1 MKHTPISRRDFLKNL
16 GIAGAGTLLAA
27 SPWLSAFSEVTNTSN
42 EKCRLAIIGPG
53 SRGRFLMGFLAKN
66 PKVEIVALCDIYKP
80 SIESA
85 LELVPNAK
93 VYGDYREVLEDKSI
107 DAILVATPLSS
118 HCKIV
123 LDAFDAG
130 KHVFCEK
137 SIGFTM
143 EECYRMYQK
152 HRSTGKIFFTGQ
164 QRLFDPR
171 YIKAMEMIHAGTFG
185 EINAIRTF
193 WNRNGDWRRSVP
205 SPNLERLINW
215 RLYKEFSKGLMT
227 ELACHQLQIGSW
239 ALRKIPE
246 KVMGHGAI
254 TYWKDG
260 RDVYDNVSCVYVF
273 DDGVKMTFDSVISN
287 KFYGLGFLAK
297 NPKVEIVALCDI
309 YKPSIE
315 SALEL
320 VPNAKV
326 YGDYRE
332 VLEDKS
338 IDAILVATPL
348 SSHCKI
354 VLDAFDAGK
363 HVFCEKSIGFT
374 MEECYR
380 MYQKHRSTGKI
391 FFTGQQRLF
400 DPRYIKAMEM
410 IHAGT
415 FGEINAIRTFWNRN
429 GDWRRSV
436 PSPNLERLINWRL
449 YKEFSKG
456 LMTELACHQLQIGS
470 WALRKIPEKVMGHGA
485 ITYWKDGRDVYDNV
499 SCVYVFDDGV
509 KMTFD
514 SVISN
519 KFYGLEEQIM
529 GNLGTVEPEKGKY
542 YFENVAPAPAF
553 LQMVNDWENKV
564 FDSLPF
570 AGTSW
575 APETA
580 NENTGEF
587 IIGERPKSDG
597 TSLLLE
603 AFVEA
608 VITQKQPE
616 RIAEEGYYASMLC
629 LLGHQALEEER
640 MLYFPDEYKIDY
652 LNHQSV
658 KTPEAV

>member
-1 MKHTPISRRDFLKNL
+1 
-16 GIAGAGTLLAA
+16 
-27 SPWLSAFSEVTNTSN
+27 
-42 EKCRLAIIGPG
+42 
-53 SRGRFLMGFLAKN
+53 
-66 PKVEIVALCDIYKP
+66 
-80 SIESA
+80 
-85 LELVPNAK
+85 
-93 VYGDYREVLEDKSI
+93 
-107 DAILVATPLSS
+107 
-118 HCKIV
+118 
-123 LDAFDAG
+123 
-130 KHVFCEK
+130 
-137 SIGFTM
+137 
-143 EECYRMYQK
+143 
-152 HRSTGKIFFTGQ
+152 
-164 QRLFDPR
+164 
-171 YIKAMEMIHAGTFG
+171 
-185 EINAIRTF
+185 
-193 WNRNGDWRRSVP
+193 
-205 SPNLERLINW
+205 
-215 RLYKEFSKGLMT
+215 
-227 ELACHQLQIGSW
+227 
-239 ALRKIPE
+239 
-246 KVMGHGAI
+246 
-254 TYWKDG
+254 
-260 RDVYDNVSCVYVF
+260 
-273 DDGVKMTFDSVISN
+273 
-287 KFYGLGFLAK
+287 
-297 NPKVEIVALCDI
+297 
-309 YKPSIE
+309 
-315 SALEL
+315 
-320 VPNAKV
+320 
-326 YGDYRE
+326 
-332 VLEDKS
+332 
-338 IDAILVATPL
+338 
-348 SSHCKI
+348 
-354 VLDAFDAGK
+354 
-363 HVFCEKSIGFT
+363 
-374 MEECYR
+374 

-542 YFENVAPAPAF
+542 YFESVAPAPAF

-580 NENTGEF
+580 NENKGEF

-608 VITQKQPE
+608 VITQKQPKN
-616 RIAEEGYYASMLC
+616 IAEEGYYASMLC

-640 MLYFPDEYKIDY
+640 TLYFPDEYKIDY

-658 KTPEAV
+658 KTPEAI